1 MWFDWSHFTTS
12 SVFLCFFVSPS
23 DIGWDEAGD
32 EAHKDWQET
41 DWLQFHRWTTTT
53 GVSRVFVMYVTHAAI
68 KHHHHV
74 PLVTMKLEI
83 KKTWSA
89 LFTLSGNL
97 MQLMQWEKVFPS
109 ALKFSLYTSIGHKK
123 QHRREDYRIMTGWQT
138 VTLWVTVWPI
148 SRSSQQLQCLTI
160 PDKHC
165 VTPWCLEC
173 LRFTGSCC
181 FMFSVVGVV
190 LEQTVCQLI
199 DALFYLLWERKKYNQ
214 PKALE
219 TNK

>member
-68 KHHHHV
+68 KLHHHV

-123 QHRREDYRIMTGWQT
+123 QHRREDYRIMTGWHT
-138 VTLWVTVWPI
+138 VTLWVTVSSCSVWP
-148 SRSSQQLQCLTI
+148 SLTNTAWPPDASSVSGSQEAAALYL
-160 PDKHC
+160 
-165 VTPWCLEC
+165 VLLE
-173 LRFTGSCC
+173 
-181 FMFSVVGVV
+181 
-190 LEQTVCQLI
+190 
-199 DALFYLLWERKKYNQ
+199 LF
-214 PKALE
+214 
-219 TNK
+219 

>member
-68 KHHHHV
+68 KLHHHV

-138 VTLWVTVWPI
+138 VTLWVFWTPAGL
-148 SRSSQQLQCLTI
+148 SHCLAHQ
-160 PDKHC
+160 PVQSAAAVFDH
-165 VTPWCLEC
+165 PWQT
-173 LRFTGSCC
+173 LRDPLMPRVSP
-181 FMFSVVGVV
+181 VHRK
-190 LEQTVCQLI
+190 
-199 DALFYLLWERKKYNQ
+199 LLLYV
-214 PKALE
+214 
-219 TNK
+219 